1 MNVTDAELFQE
12 VARRSAAREPF
23 VLCTVTATDRSAP
36 RDAGAKMIVAA
47 DGAIVGTVGGGPLE
61 AVVIQE
67 AVHLLKQEGT
77 SCQRRFALTTAGDA
91 AEPLPPSGPI
101 PDELGMKC
109 GGEVTVFLD
118 VVRPGPRLVLYGAGH
133 VGGRVASI
141 AAEIG
146 LATTVIDD
154 REKFATRDRFPRASE
169 VRCADLAQDPLGGVA
184 PGASDFVVILTRC
197 HALDEGVLEAALRT
211 PARYI
216 GLIGSRRKVA
226 LILRSIARRLGRDH
240 RDLSEEQRAVALCEP
255 RPTLVIA
262 GAGSGKTR
270 ALTYRVAHLL
280 ETGTPPE
287 KILLL
292 TFTNKA
298 AREMMARVGQLCRVE
313 TRRMWGGTFHHVA
326 HGLLREHAPRLGYAD
341 RFGLLD
347 REDAKEVM
355 ASATADLGYGVGQR
369 RFPRPDAMIDLYS
382 TAVNTQ
388 RPLAEVIAAETP
400 QFVVLEE
407 EILRVARRFAERK
420 AQMNAMDFDDL
431 LLNWKRL
438 LIEVPGARESICR
451 RFSAVLVDEYQDTNR
466 LQGEIVEVI
475 AAPHGNLLVVGD
487 DAQSIYAFRGA
498 HFENI
503 LKFPERHPQCQEL
516 RLITNYR
523 STPPILALANAS
535 ISCNRKQFQKE
546 LRAHREG
553 GVLPALVPLRDVHQQ
568 AEFVAQRVLELRE
581 EGIGLREMAVLY
593 RAHTHSM
600 ELQMELARRGI
611 PFLVRAGVRFFE
623 QAHIKDVLAHLKFI
637 QNPQDE
643 LSFKRNVK
651 LVSGIGEVSADALWE
666 KVRVQKLSGLEQLV
680 PPKARAGLAALVTAL
695 HKLDKM
701 RSQPSEMIRC
711 VLHEAGYAEALKMRY
726 SNAQARHD
734 DVLQLADYALQ
745 AESLEQLLAD
755 S

>member
-1 MNVTDAELFQE
+1 MPDETALAQQE
-12 VARRSAAREPF
+12 PLQPAVRRYA
-23 VLCTVTATDRSAP
+23 LKTSAP
-36 RDAGAKMIVAA
+36 ARKG
-47 DGAIVGTVGGGPLE
+47 
-61 AVVIQE
+61 
-67 AVHLLKQEGT
+67 
-77 SCQRRFALTTAGDA
+77 
-91 AEPLPPSGPI
+91 
-101 PDELGMKC
+101 
-109 GGEVTVFLD
+109 
-118 VVRPGPRLVLYGAGH
+118 LVDY
-133 VGGRVASI
+133 
-141 AAEIG
+141 
-146 LATTVIDD
+146 D
-154 REKFATRDRFPRASE
+154 
-169 VRCADLAQDPLGGVA
+169 
-184 PGASDFVVILTRC
+184 
-197 HALDEGVLEAALRT
+197 
-211 PARYI
+211 
-216 GLIGSRRKVA
+216 
-226 LILRSIARRLGRDH
+226 
-240 RDLSEEQRAVALCEP
+240 RDLSDEQRAVALCDA

-326 HGLLREHAPRLGYAD
+326 HGLLREHASRLGYAD

-369 RFPRPDAMIDLYS
+369 RFPRADALIDLYS

-388 RPLAEVIAAETP
+388 RPLTEVIAAEAP
-400 QFVVLEE
+400 QFVALEE

-438 LIEVPGARESICR
+438 LVEVPVARESICR

-503 LKFPERHPQCQEL
+503 LKFPERHPLCQEL
-516 RLITNYR
+516 RLLTNYR

-643 LSFKRNVK
+643 LSFKRVVK
-651 LVSGIGEVSADALWE
+651 LVPGIGAASADALWAQVE
-666 KVRVQKLSGLEQLV
+666 QWLRMGRDARMYLDSLTQLV
-680 PPKARAGLAALVTAL
+680 PPKARPGLQALGGAL
-695 HKLDKM
+695 QTLVAM

-711 VLHEAGYAEALKMRY
+711 ILHEGGYGEALKQRY
-726 SNAQARHD
+726 ANAQARHD

-755 S
+755 LTLLDSLEAEDVVEGAEPDEKLTLSSVHQAKGLEWRAVFLIWLADGRFPSAPALRVPDGEEEERRLFYVAVTRAKDELYLTYPMMQEERDQARLLLRPSRFLDELPAGPPPYEKWSIELAPRPELLEE